1 MTHLPSNCST
11 DDIID
16 ILERDGAAIVDGF
29 VDYSWLNDF
38 NAAIQTSVDSY
49 TPYDYCEPEAIESL
63 GHQTVRLNGLA
74 GKAPG
79 YIHGGETAQALHWD
93 DMI

>member
-1 MTHLPSNCST
+1 MAEVTHLPSNCST

-29 VDYSWLNDF
+29 VDDSWLSDF
-38 NAAIQTSVDSY
+38 NTAVQTSVDSY
-49 TPYDYCEPEAIESL
+49 TPYDYCEPEAMGFL

-74 GKAPG
+74 GKQPRHCTG
-79 YIHGGETAQALHWD
+79 MT
-93 DMI
+93 